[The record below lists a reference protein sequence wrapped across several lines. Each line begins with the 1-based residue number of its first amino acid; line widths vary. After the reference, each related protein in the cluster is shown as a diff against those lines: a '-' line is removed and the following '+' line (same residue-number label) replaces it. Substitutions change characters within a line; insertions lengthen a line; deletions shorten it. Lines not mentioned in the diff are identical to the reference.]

1 MGGFNPFKAAKKALK
16 KAVKLFSKVI
26 SGVVSAVTSPFGMNI
41 DVPDY
46 DIGTDQS
53 QAIQGVLL
61 NKDSAISHIPIVYGE
76 RQVGGTRVFV
86 STNGTD
92 NKYLY
97 VAFVMSEGQINA
109 FTKLF
114 IDDNEVTLN
123 SYAHGTQ
130 ATPTGGDY
138 ASKLVVQFFDGRD
151 TQTGSSLL
159 QEAPSW
165 TSDHRLSGLA
175 YLALRFEWKGFNTS
189 DDPNNNP
196 YGGNVPAIRAQIQ
209 GKKIFDL
216 VSGYTPAYQGN
227 ISATSGSGTRTNTTT
242 TANITGV
249 TNPPTANYS
258 STITFATT
266 SSGAVFKSTATATV
280 SSRSN
285 AAANEFQAVQ
295 VRQILTNT
303 DTSAVISDITNGPVS
318 TSDLSQVTAIISQDY
333 ACPTANYTLET
344 QVALTGNG
352 PQVGIPTGTFK
363 IFGQMGISPVAAHS
377 TAYESDTLTFSK
389 NPVNVL
395 VDYMR
400 NPRFGK
406 GLSNDAFNWDSLR
419 SAAKLC
425 DQTVTYAN
433 STTSKAFTCD
443 AVIDTANSLMVN
455 CKILL
460 AGFRGI
466 MPYQGG
472 RYHIKVEHGGDE
484 SDITATPTL
493 PTTVFTV
500 TNDDIVGGLSLEG
513 ESKQHKCNRCVV
525 TYVDPEADYQPNDV
539 TYPEEGSTDDT
550 TFLAADNSIRLEK
563 RVTLPTIADRKIAEQ
578 YARVFVKRSRTQKF
592 IAFNTTLATTNTT
605 VGDLVRVISTNI
617 GLDGIFRIMDIK
629 INAQGDI
636 ELSGME
642 HQSSTYGIGASG
654 TDYIRPTLSLPDPL
668 QVGAPTGLTLASGT
682 VHNLTDV
689 NNNVTYRIRCDWT
702 ASTDPF
708 VNDYVVQYKKSSD
721 PDYITFTQT
730 SETYTYISPVALG
743 ESYNV
748 RVLARNELNRR
759 SAYIRVDNHKVVSTY
774 TPASG
779 SSSSQSGG
787 SITTISQSWSP

>member
-1 MGGFNPFKAAKKALK
+1 MGSVVR
-16 KAVKLFSKVI
+16 AVKKVVKKVVKTVSKVV
-26 SGVVSAVTSPFGMNI
+26 SGIVSAVTSPFGMNI

-46 DIGTDQS
+46 DIGQDQS

-114 IDDNEVTLN
+114 VDDNEVTLN

-159 QEAPSW
+159 QEAPGW

-175 YLALRFEWKGFNTS
+175 YLALRFEWKGFNTQ

-196 YGGNVPAIRAQIQ
+196 YGGNVPNVKAQIQ
-209 GKKIFDL
+209 GRKILDIT
-216 VSGYTPAYQGN
+216 GITPASYN
-227 ISATSGSGTRTNTTT
+227 
-242 TANITGV
+242 
-249 TNPPTANYS
+249 
-258 STITFATT
+258 
-266 SSGAVFKSTATATV
+266 
-280 SSRSN
+280 
-285 AAANEFQAVQ
+285 
-295 VRQILTNT
+295 
-303 DTSAVISDITNGPVS
+303 
-318 TSDLSQVTAIISQDY
+318 
-333 ACPTANYTLET
+333 
-344 QVALTGNG
+344 
-352 PQVGIPTGTFK
+352 
-363 IFGQMGISPVAAHS
+363 
-377 TAYESDTLTFSK
+377 TAYGSDTLAYSQ

-395 VDYMR
+395 ADYLR
-400 NPRFGK
+400 NTRYGK
-406 GLSNDAFNWDSLR
+406 GLANDKFDWASWKTG
-419 SAAKLC
+419 ATLC

-433 STTSKAFTCD
+433 SSTSKAFTCD
-443 AVIDTANSLMVN
+443 AVIDTNNSLMTN
-455 CKILL
+455 CKILM

-472 RYHIKVEHGGDE
+472 KYFMKIEHGGDDT
-484 SDITATPTL
+484 DITATPAS

-500 TNDDIVGGLSLEG
+500 TADHILGGVQLEG
-513 ESKQHKCNRCVV
+513 ESKQHKANRVVV

-550 TFLAADNSIRLEK
+550 TFLAADNNIRLEK
-563 RVTLPTIADRKIAEQ
+563 RITLPTIANRKIAEQ
-578 YARVFVKRSRTQKF
+578 YARVFLKRSRTQKF
-592 IAFNTTLATTNTT
+592 VVFGTNLATTNTT
-605 VGDLVRVISTNI
+605 VGDLIRVQSDSL
-617 GLDGIFRIMDIK
+617 GLAGIFRIMDLK
-629 INAQGDI
+629 LNSDGDMEI
-636 ELSGME
+636 SAME

-668 QVGAPTGLTLASGT
+668 QVGAPTGLTLASGS
-682 VHNLTDV
+682 VHNLVDE
-689 NNNVTYRIRCDWT
+689 NNNVTYRIRVDWT
-702 ASTDPF
+702 ASSDPF

-721 PDYITFTQT
+721 PDYVTFTQT

-748 RVLARNELNRR
+748 RVLARNQLNRR
-759 SAYIRVDNHKVVSTY
+759 SAYVRVDNHKVVSTY

-787 SITTISQSWSP
+787 SITTITGTWSP